1 MASIIQ
7 FNSFYPATLGTMG
20 AAAAVGDVLVIACG
34 SNTLN
39 TATATV
45 TGATVTMT
53 AQQVKTGTGSLNNA
67 LTILTGTVT
76 GAGTPAINT
85 SGDSDM
91 GFAAWI
97 IRGLSSA
104 TKNAGNGAFGV
115 GNPLTAS
122 ITTSATCTIII
133 GYLNESANNFTS
145 WNGSLVGDATTPTH
159 ADAWAHQL
167 GVAAT
172 TFSPGANVTSNGDN
186 TICVIALPETTSGFT
201 PAWGVRATHMVVGT
215 GVQ

>member
-1 MASIIQ
+1 MASLIQ
-7 FNSFYPATLGTMG
+7 FNSFYPATSGTMG
-20 AAAAVGDVLVIACG
+20 AAAAINDVLAIGCG

-53 AQQVKTGTGSLNNA
+53 SQQVKTGTGTLNNA
-67 LTILTGTVT
+67 LTILTGPVT

-85 SGDSDM
+85 SADSDM

-97 IRGLSSA
+97 LRGESSA
-104 TKNAGNGAFGV
+104 TKNAGNGNFGV
-115 GNPLTAS
+115 GNPLTAA
-122 ITTSATCTIII
+122 ITTTVTCTIII

-159 ADAWAHQL
+159 ADAWGHQL
-167 GVAAT
+167 GVAAQ
-172 TFSPGANVTSNGDN
+172 TFSPGANVTSNADN
-186 TICVIALPETTSGFT
+186 TVCVIAIPETSSGFK
-201 PAWGVRATHMVVGT
+201 PAWGQNATSTIIGVG
-215 GVQ
+215 